1 MNLGK
6 KKELAARTFKVGKAR
21 IVFVKARAEDIK
33 EAITKQDIRDL
44 NKDGAI
50 LIKEIKGRKK
60 NPAKKKRRSVG
71 NVRKKIKRRKRDY
84 VTLTRKLRGYVSE
97 LKKQGDLSEAEVK
110 EIRKRI
116 RNKAF
121 RSKANLKEYIGEL
134 RR

>member
-6 KKELAARTFKVGKAR
+6 KTRLTARTFKVGKDR
-21 IVFVKARAEDIK
+21 IVFVKARLEDIK
-33 EAITKQDIRDL
+33 EAITKQDIREL
-44 NKDGAI
+44 RKDGAI

-60 NPAKKKRRSVG
+60 KVSKKKRRTTG
-71 NVRKKIKRRKRDY
+71 NVRKKIKTRKSDY
-84 VTLTRKLRGYVSE
+84 VTLTRKLRAYGLE
-97 LKKQGDLSEAEVK
+97 LKKKGELSEAEIK

-134 RR
+134 KK